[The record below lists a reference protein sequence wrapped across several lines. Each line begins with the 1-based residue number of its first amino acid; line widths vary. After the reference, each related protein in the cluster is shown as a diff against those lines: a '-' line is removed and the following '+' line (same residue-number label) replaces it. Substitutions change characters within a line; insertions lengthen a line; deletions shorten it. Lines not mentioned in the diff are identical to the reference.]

1 MIFHLYSG
9 ESFSLS
15 CKRDLR
21 PAARLKSSMPSETEK
36 KAEPHPKKSRVGKVI
51 FAIFVIFVLFG
62 VIGWLAEISSGTT
75 STSTTSYTSSSSIIK
90 VSTSELFNAYVR
102 GNQADA
108 DAKYT
113 DKTIIVTGTIMQYG
127 SAVIKSENTG
137 KYFSI
142 TDDFVV
148 FYYKSGQDLVRQLKP
163 GQTITV
169 KGICK
174 GLQKSVGGDLIIYID
189 DCQILEISTSSS
201 AISSTP

>member
-1 MIFHLYSG
+1 
-9 ESFSLS
+9 
-15 CKRDLR
+15 
-21 PAARLKSSMPSETEK
+21 MPSETEK
-36 KAEPHPKKSRVGKVI
+36 KAEPHPKKSRVGKIIFAALVI
-51 FAIFVIFVLFG
+51 FILFG
-62 VIGWLAEISSGTT
+62 AIGWFAGGGI
-75 STSTTSYTSSSSIIK
+75 TTSYTPSLSIIK